1 MHAKLR
7 ADAAFISKCQHFSH
21 ESQLKLYAA
30 GGGDGGVGGS
40 GGDWVGVEVYG
51 LGESTLHATRQM
63 FAEHMHIYAIGSVC
77 VCVRETGEKDL
88 YIYGRIQ
95 FMFAFHNF

>member
-1 MHAKLR
+1 MQQEEGR
-7 ADAAFISKCQHFSH
+7 R
-21 ESQLKLYAA
+21 
-30 GGGDGGVGGS
+30 G
-40 GGDWVGVEVYG
+40 WVGAEVYG

-63 FAEHMHIYAIGSVC
+63 FAKHMHIYAIGSVC

-95 FMFAFHNF
+95 FMFAFRNF

>member
-21 ESQLKLYAA
+21 ESQLKFYAA
-30 GGGDGGVGGS
+30 GGGVGGA

-77 VCVRETGEKDL
+77 VCVCVCKGNWREGFVYL
-88 YIYGRIQ
+88 WANSIYVRIP
-95 FMFAFHNF
+95 